1 MKVFSTL
8 LTVAASLSPNDFLLG
23 EGGIQR
29 DPNEHV
35 KTLQYFLENDLTGHG
50 EIDHPVEIDQK
61 EAVLTLVTE
70 TTTNEDSSDADV
82 ALANAL
88 LNDYIKPDEQE
99 VLVEVTKQPELQV
112 LPSDPL
118 LKDLMLHASK
128 SFDVN
133 EVGSGEVPDST
144 TTRPITPA
152 SSTQSTSGT
161 TDATSMASTTMI
173 DTTTGVEDLINS
185 TYISTSESSKAPS
198 STTTTSTRTTLTTTT
213 STTMTFSTTTAASKT
228 TTSTTTT
235 ISTTT
240 SAEQARLEESS
251 TSTSSSTSASSA
263 STSNTSTTSTS
274 STTVDEYQTTI
285 ETAALSEATTGK
297 I

>member
-173 DTTTGVEDLINS
+173 DTTTGIEELINS

-198 STTTTSTRTTLTTTT
+198 STTTTSTRTTLTTT
-213 STTMTFSTTTAASKT
+213 STTMTF
-228 TTSTTTT
+228 STTTT

-240 SAEQARLEESS
+240 SAEQTRLEESS

>member
-173 DTTTGVEDLINS
+173 DTTTGIEELINS

-213 STTMTFSTTTAASKT
+213 STTMTFSTTT
-228 TTSTTTT
+228 T

-240 SAEQARLEESS
+240 SAEQTRLEESS